1 MPSPCTRRAGRVA
14 DGLRLGPSWPP
25 SPASGAT
32 RLPQVTL
39 QASGARP
46 SAPLPRRGCEGLH
59 RGIVTA
65 AVSGKGPPRCG
76 GARTE
81 PGVGRP
87 PAGAWGLGTS
97 PGRGGRCSTRRTLAR
112 QALAPQSLAW
122 SMDFELGIFRNL
134 PLSDPAPRVLALK
147 GRAGP
152 APSALGSVTCSP
164 VSSERG
170 KTAKFTSCLSSS
182 LYLRK

>member
-1 MPSPCTRRAGRVA
+1 MA
-14 DGLRLGPSWPP
+14 LR
-25 SPASGAT
+25 PA
-32 RLPQVTL
+32 
-39 QASGARP
+39 
-46 SAPLPRRGCEGLH
+46 APRGCEGLH

-65 AVSGKGPPRCG
+65 AVSGNGPPCCG
-76 GARTE
+76 GVRTE
-81 PGVGRP
+81 PGVGRL

-97 PGRGGRCSTRRTLAR
+97 PGRGGRSSTRRTLAR

-152 APSALGSVTCSP
+152 VPSALGSVTCSP

-170 KTAKFTSCLSSS
+170 KTSAKFTGCLSSS
-182 LYLRK
+182 LYLSKQGNRLSLTGLGPSFCMTPILLRVISC